1 MWNWQLAIAEKYS
14 RQFILDDLLLEDS
27 MVFTMAKEDVAKI
40 LQKTNYSFAVQKLN
54 FDDIYNSTIYITQA
68 QIKKILDRKK
78 GFLFCKDDCEF
89 KNLELIK
96 KIVARIAN
104 NIKNLFDDR
113 YKSCINK
120 KVFYNTYD
128 DLMDYNDALAIMIS
142 EENEIELKAYKNK
155 LNAEYLENILPLLK
169 IEKNDSGNSQLCLNL
184 EGDAA

>member
-1 MWNWQLAIAEKYS
+1 MWNWQLAIAERYS

-54 FDDIYNSTIYITQA
+54 FDDIYNSTIYI
-68 QIKKILDRKK
+68 KK
-78 GFLFCKDDCEF
+78 GFLFCKDDCEL

-96 KIVARIAN
+96 KIVERIAN

-120 KVFYNTYD
+120 KVFYNTYDDD

-155 LNAEYLENILPLLK
+155 LNAEYLEHILPLLK